1 MSASAEAIASE
12 IRRYC
17 CTHPQ
22 ARDTIEGIT
31 WWIAM
36 QRYDETRGL
45 VAQDDE
51 TRDLVAQAVRLLVE
65 RGELH
70 LHKLQDGSE
79 VFACVAQR
87 DPRRNEDPQ
96 H

>member
-1 MSASAEAIASE
+1 MAASAEAIASE

-17 CTHPQ
+17 HAHPQ

-36 QRYDETRGL
+36 QRYDETR
-45 VAQDDE
+45 
-51 TRDLVAQAVRLLVE
+51 DLVVQAVRLLVE

-79 VFACVAQR
+79 VFACVAQG
-87 DPRRNEDPQ
+87 DPRRNEAQ
-96 H
+96 QN